1 MHPKTPGFVD
11 GGEMMRDRIWR
22 GLRVALLAVTVSL
35 LFGSVAWGQSWGRDG
50 DDRYDRWDDASDQGY
65 RNGYRDGLRVGRSDA
80 ERGRRF
86 KFKNDDW
93 EDSRGYQR
101 WMGDKGR
108 YKHEYRE
115 GYERGYRQAYNSNG
129 YRRDRDNWR

>member
-1 MHPKTPGFVD
+1 
-11 GGEMMRDRIWR
+11 MRDRIWHA
-22 GLRVALLAVTVSL
+22 LRIALLAATASL
-35 LFGSVAWGQSWGRDG
+35 MFASVAWGQDYGRYND
-50 DDRYDRWDDASDQGY
+50 DDRYNDRDQARDQGY
-65 RNGYRDGLRVGRSDA
+65 RNGYRDGLRIGQSDA

-93 EDSRGYQR
+93 EDSRGYQH

-115 GYERGYRQAYNSNG
+115 GYERGYRQGYSSYG
-129 YRRDRDNWR
+129 YRRDRDRDDWR